1 MTRDTIG
8 KWILPQPKDAKDTGE
23 YVSIPRLTKLQ
34 IPFGYKVSEHDEMML
49 DPIPFELE
57 SLEQAKDYLK
67 RYGSR
72 HVAAWLTKTTGRYI
86 SHAGLLKR
94 VKDEQRYTSKVATL
108 RKWAARYRKAVEEAE
123 RYENRR
129 GTKVA
134 KQARDILDA
143 VDARHAK
150 PE

>member
-23 YVSIPRLTKLQ
+23 YISIPRLTKLLV
-34 IPFGYKVSEHDEMML
+34 PFGYKVSEHDEMML

-94 VKDEQRYTSKVATL
+94 VKDEQRNTSKVATL

-123 RYENRR
+123 KYENRR

-134 KQARDILDA
+134 RQAREVLDA
-143 VDARHAK
+143 VDAARSS
-150 PE
+150 

>member
-1 MTRDTIG
+1 MTTRDTIG

-23 YVSIPRLTKLQ
+23 YVSIPRLSKLQ
-34 IPFGYKVSEHDEMML
+34 VPFGYKVSETDEMML

-67 RYGSR
+67 RYSSR

-123 RYENRR
+123 KYENRR

-134 KQARDILDA
+134 RQAREIIDS
-143 VDARHAK
+143 VDATRK
-150 PE
+150 

>member
-1 MTRDTIG
+1 
-8 KWILPQPKDAKDTGE
+8 
-23 YVSIPRLTKLQ
+23 
-34 IPFGYKVSEHDEMML
+34 MML

>member
-23 YVSIPRLTKLQ
+23 YISIPRLTKLQ
-34 IPFGYKVSEHDEMML
+34 VPFGYKVSEHDEMML

-134 KQARDILDA
+134 RQAREIIDS
-143 VDARHAK
+143 VDATRK
-150 PE
+150 

>member
-34 IPFGYKVSEHDEMML
+34 VPFGYKVSEHDEMVL

-94 VKDEQRYTSKVATL
+94 VKDEQRNTSKVATL
-108 RKWAARYRKAVEEAE
+108 RKWAARYRKAIEEAE
-123 RYENRR
+123 KYENRR

-134 KQARDILDA
+134 RQAREVLDA
-143 VDARHAK
+143 VDAARNS
-150 PE
+150 

>member
-8 KWILPQPKDAKDTGE
+8 KWILPQPKEAKDTGE
-23 YVSIPRLTKLQ
+23 YISIPRLTKLQ
-34 IPFGYKVSEHDEMML
+34 VPFGYKVSEHDEMML

-123 RYENRR
+123 KYENRR
-129 GTKVA
+129 GTKIA
-134 KQARDILDA
+134 RQAREIIDS
-143 VDARHAK
+143 VDATRSS
-150 PE
+150 

>member
-1 MTRDTIG
+1 MLDPNFDPY
-8 KWILPQPKDAKDTGE
+8 KELQEAKSVINTL
-23 YVSIPRLTKLQ
+23 VWAHNQ
-34 IPFGYKVSEHDEMML
+34 HDEMML